1 MLLEDQVL
9 PLTKARSNIV
19 DIRRLVMKRKI
30 DFYFVLGL
38 AMLASCSA
46 QESVIRESG
55 APLTVI
61 AIGDAGEKGK
71 ELRSNASYINDMF
84 TGRHDAGQFDAMIF
98 LGDNF
103 YTTGLNIPAKDVSGE
118 VKSILGPFRDVFESL
133 GRDHVHAVAGNH
145 DWYAGNGV
153 EFSFLFGLINIE
165 TWPLGLSDV
174 GNRRE
179 AELTQWTYHYAMPS
193 SAAFPLLPGS
203 SDSVQFLFVDSALP
217 LRTSLE
223 AWRPTIDSLRNLLLN
238 SASRSNLRWRILAM
252 HHPIRT
258 VGEHGGYTVWNDET
272 QQVDYR
278 TPCDK
283 DSNAIG
289 WVKNWFDPED
299 VCTDRYQQFLDSLR
313 SVIHQAN
320 VPIQLVLSGHDHSLQ
335 LLTLPEDESCTIC
348 PKIQV
353 VSGAGAKT
361 TRVKLPSPPNEFTAS
376 QVKEKGI
383 SLPGFVQ
390 LQFGEEKVRLIF
402 FNGYRGEKIDMGNG
416 QTEFWINHEGKIIQQ

>member
-1 MLLEDQVL
+1 ME
-9 PLTKARSNIV
+9 
-19 DIRRLVMKRKI
+19 KRGFERKTFCFI
-30 DFYFVLGL
+30 FGIIFL
-38 AMLASCSA
+38 AGCAG
-46 QESVIRESG
+46 QESVTREKI

-84 TGRHDAGQFDAMIF
+84 TGRHDAGQFNAMIF

-103 YTTGLNIPAKDVSGE
+103 YTTGLNIPANDVSGE

-133 GRDHVHAVAGNH
+133 GRDNVHAVAGNH

-193 SAAFPLLPGS
+193 AAAFSLFPGS
-203 SDSVQFLFVDSALP
+203 EDSVQFLFVDSALP
-217 LRTSLE
+217 LRTELE
-223 AWRPTIDSLRNLLLN
+223 AWLPTIDSLRNLLKN
-238 SASRSNLRWRILAM
+238 SATRPHLLWRILTM
-252 HHPIRT
+252 HHPMRT
-258 VGEHGGYTVWNDET
+258 VGEHGGFTIWNDET

-278 TPCDK
+278 TPCNK

-313 SVIHQAN
+313 SVIHQAG
-320 VPIQLVLSGHDHSLQ
+320 VPIQLALSGHDHSLQ
-335 LLTLPEDESCTIC
+335 LLTLPEAGSCTVC
-348 PKIQV
+348 PRIQV

-361 TRVKLPSPPNEFTAS
+361 TRVKLPSPPDVYTAS
-376 QVKEKGI
+376 QVKEKGE

-390 LQFGEEKVRLIF
+390 LQFEKEKVRLIF

-416 QTEFWINHEGKIIQQ
+416 QTRFWVSREGKMIQE

>member
-1 MLLEDQVL
+1 VE
-9 PLTKARSNIV
+9 
-19 DIRRLVMKRKI
+19 KRGFERKTFCFI
-30 DFYFVLGL
+30 FGIIFL
-38 AMLASCSA
+38 AGCAG
-46 QESVIRESG
+46 QESVTREKI

-84 TGRHDAGQFDAMIF
+84 TGRHDAGQFNAMIF

-103 YTTGLNIPAKDVSGE
+103 YTTGLNIPANDVSGE

-133 GRDHVHAVAGNH
+133 GRDNVHAVAGNH

-193 SAAFPLLPGS
+193 AAAFSLFPGS
-203 SDSVQFLFVDSALP
+203 EDSVQFLFVDSALP
-217 LRTSLE
+217 LRTELE
-223 AWRPTIDSLRNLLLN
+223 AWLPTIDSLRNLLKN
-238 SASRSNLRWRILAM
+238 SATRPHLLWRILTM
-252 HHPIRT
+252 HHPMRT
-258 VGEHGGYTVWNDET
+258 VGEHGGFTIWNDET

-278 TPCDK
+278 TPCNK

-313 SVIHQAN
+313 SVIHQAG
-320 VPIQLVLSGHDHSLQ
+320 VPIQLALSGHDHSLQ
-335 LLTLPEDESCTIC
+335 LLTLPEAGSCTVC
-348 PKIQV
+348 PRIQV

-361 TRVKLPSPPNEFTAS
+361 TRVKLPSPPDVYTAS
-376 QVKEKGI
+376 QVKEKGE

-390 LQFGEEKVRLIF
+390 LQFEKEKVRLIF

-416 QTEFWINHEGKIIQQ
+416 QTRFWVSREGKMIQE

>member
-1 MLLEDQVL
+1 ME
-9 PLTKARSNIV
+9 
-19 DIRRLVMKRKI
+19 KRGFERKTFCFI
-30 DFYFVLGL
+30 FGIIFL
-38 AMLASCSA
+38 AGCAG
-46 QESVIRESG
+46 QESVTREKI

-71 ELRSNASYINDMF
+71 ELRSNSSYINDMF

-103 YTTGLNIPAKDVSGE
+103 YTTGLNIPANDVSGE

-133 GRDHVHAVAGNH
+133 GRDNVHAVAGNH

-193 SAAFPLLPGS
+193 AAAFSLFPGS
-203 SDSVQFLFVDSALP
+203 EDSVQFLFVDSALP
-217 LRTSLE
+217 LRTELE
-223 AWRPTIDSLRNLLLN
+223 AWLPTIDSLRNLLKN
-238 SASRSNLRWRILAM
+238 SATRPHLLWRILTM
-252 HHPIRT
+252 HHPMRT
-258 VGEHGGYTVWNDET
+258 VGEHGGFTIWNDET

-278 TPCDK
+278 TPCNK

-313 SVIHQAN
+313 SVIHQAG
-320 VPIQLVLSGHDHSLQ
+320 VPIQLALSGHDHSLQ
-335 LLTLPEDESCTIC
+335 LLTLPEAGSCTVC
-348 PKIQV
+348 PRIQV

-361 TRVKLPSPPNEFTAS
+361 TRVKLPSPPDVYTAS
-376 QVKEKGI
+376 QVKEKGE

-390 LQFGEEKVRLIF
+390 LQFEKEKVRLIF

-416 QTEFWINHEGKIIQQ
+416 QTRFWVSREGKMIQE

>member
-1 MLLEDQVL
+1 M
-9 PLTKARSNIV
+9 KK
-19 DIRRLVMKRKI
+19 RRLMRNVVF
-30 DFYFVLGL
+30 DFCFAFGFVVL
-38 AMLASCSA
+38 AGCSV
-46 QESVIRESG
+46 QESVTREG
-55 APLTVI
+55 EAPFTVI

-103 YTTGLNIPAKDVSGE
+103 YTTGLNIPAKDVNGE
-118 VKSILGPFRDVFESL
+118 VKSILGPFRDVFEAL
-133 GRDHVHAVAGNH
+133 GRGNIHAVAGNH

-153 EFSFLFGLINIE
+153 EFSFLFGLVNIE
-165 TWPLGLSDV
+165 AWPIGLTDV

-179 AELTQWTYHYAMPS
+179 TELTQWTYHYAMPS
-193 SAAFPLLPGS
+193 SAAFPLFPGS
-203 SDSVQFLFVDSALP
+203 TDSIQFLFVDSALP

-223 AWRPTIDSLRNLLLN
+223 GWRPTFDSLRNLLVN
-238 SASRSNLRWRILAM
+238 SASRPNLRWRILAM

-258 VGEHGGYTVWNDET
+258 VGEHGGYTIWNDET

-278 TPCDK
+278 TPCNK
-283 DSNAIG
+283 DSNAVG

-299 VCTDRYQQFLDSLR
+299 VCAERYQLFLDSLR
-313 SVIHQAN
+313 SAIHQAN

-335 LLTLPEDESCTIC
+335 LLTLQEDESCAVC
-348 PKIQV
+348 PRIQV

-361 TRVKLPSPPNEFTAS
+361 TRVKLPTPPNEFTAS
-376 QVKEKGI
+376 QLKEKGE

-390 LQFGEEKVRLIF
+390 LQFEKEKVRLIF

-416 QTEFWINHEGKIIQQ
+416 QTDFWISREGKIIPE

>member
-1 MLLEDQVL
+1 VE
-9 PLTKARSNIV
+9 
-19 DIRRLVMKRKI
+19 KRGFERKTFCFI
-30 DFYFVLGL
+30 FGIIFL
-38 AMLASCSA
+38 AGCAG
-46 QESVIRESG
+46 QESVTREKI

-71 ELRSNASYINDMF
+71 ELRSNSSYINDMF

-103 YTTGLNIPAKDVSGE
+103 YTTGLNIPANDVSGE

-133 GRDHVHAVAGNH
+133 GRDNVHAVAGNH

-193 SAAFPLLPGS
+193 AAAFSLFPGS
-203 SDSVQFLFVDSALP
+203 EDSVQFLFVDSALP
-217 LRTSLE
+217 LRTELE
-223 AWRPTIDSLRNLLLN
+223 AWLPTIDSLRNLLKN
-238 SASRSNLRWRILAM
+238 SATRPHLLWRILTM
-252 HHPIRT
+252 HHPMRT
-258 VGEHGGYTVWNDET
+258 VGEHGGFTIWNDET

-278 TPCDK
+278 TPCNK

-313 SVIHQAN
+313 SVIHQAG
-320 VPIQLVLSGHDHSLQ
+320 VPIQLALSGHDHSLQ
-335 LLTLPEDESCTIC
+335 LLTLPEAGSCTVC
-348 PKIQV
+348 PRIQV

-361 TRVKLPSPPNEFTAS
+361 TRVKLPSPPDVYTAS
-376 QVKEKGI
+376 QVKEKGE

-390 LQFGEEKVRLIF
+390 LQFEKEKVRLIF

-416 QTEFWINHEGKIIQQ
+416 QTRFWVSREGKMIQE